1 LYYFSGISSI
11 DKWICKINK
20 PLGFNN
26 VIKYEKRK
34 KRWKKLKKKSLLLC
48 SGIAILAIVLLVTGC
63 QRAPEKAS
71 NTFATTY
78 YLNDKGRSFSISGN
92 SDGMPG
98 EQSEYVLK
106 IHNNVEN
113 WLDEYYVLLVDSD
126 SITQEIDH
134 EHFNLPSG
142 GGIQK
147 PITVEYPKDFEG
159 ALGLCVI
166 IPQRACLI
174 STLSI
179 GVKDAITTGW
189 PDVSTYPVVSQ

>member
-1 LYYFSGISSI
+1 M
-11 DKWICKINK
+11 
-20 PLGFNN
+20 
-26 VIKYEKRK
+26 
-34 KRWKKLKKKSLLLC
+34 KKKYLLLC
-48 SGIAILAIVLLVTGC
+48 LEIAIMAIILLITGC
-63 QRAPEKAS
+63 QKAPEKSS

-113 WLDEYYVLLVDSD
+113 WLDEYYILLVDSD
-126 SITQEIDH
+126 SITQEVDH

-147 PITVEYPKDFEG
+147 PIIVEYPKDFEG
-159 ALGLCVI
+159 AFGLCVI